1 MSYAIIVG
9 GGKIGYYLARSLI
22 NRDYEVCLMEKNP
35 VNARRLAA
43 DLGDVVMQAD
53 GCDPLVLQSAGVER
67 ADLVFAA
74 TGDDPDNLVVCQMA
88 KRCFERQR
96 IIARVNNPD
105 NESLF
110 EKLGV
115 HERVSGTAS
124 VLNLLSQK
132 VGKSP
137 VILLGALERSSL
149 EVVEIVIEDDSPFC
163 GAKLAEMRL
172 PPKCLV
178 ISSLREGEA
187 HVPTGDTVFQ
197 SGDVLIILVPAEL
210 ESTLREFLV

>member
-22 NRDYEVCLMEKNP
+22 NRDYEVCLMEKDP
-35 VNARRLAA
+35 VNARKLSA

-53 GCDPLVLQSAGVER
+53 GCDPLVLKSAGVAR
-67 ADLVFAA
+67 ADLLFAA
-74 TGDDPDNLVVCQMA
+74 TGDDPDNLVVCQIA
-88 KRCFERQR
+88 GCCFHRTR

-105 NESLF
+105 NETLF
-110 EKLGV
+110 EKLGI
-115 HERVSGTAS
+115 HERVSGTAA
-124 VLNLLSQK
+124 VLRMISEK

-137 VILLGALERSSL
+137 VILLGALEKSSL
-149 EVVEIVIEDDSPFC
+149 EVVEIMVEDDSPFC
-163 GAKLAEMRL
+163 GAKLSEMHL

-178 ISSLREGEA
+178 ISSLRNGQA
-187 HVPTGDTVFQ
+187 QIPTGDTTFE
-197 SGDVLIILVPAEL
+197 SGDVMVILVPAEL

>member
-22 NRDYEVCLMEKNP
+22 NRDYEVCLMEKDV
-35 VNARRLAA
+35 VNARKLSA

-53 GCDPLVLQSAGVER
+53 GCDPLVLKSAGVQR
-67 ADLVFAA
+67 ADLLFAA
-74 TGDDPDNLVVCQMA
+74 TGDDPDNLVVCQIA
-88 KRCFERQR
+88 QCCFGRTR

-105 NESLF
+105 NETLF
-110 EKLGV
+110 EKLGI
-115 HERVSGTAS
+115 HERVSGTAA
-124 VLNLLSQK
+124 VLNMISQK

-137 VILLGALERSSL
+137 VILLGALEKSNL
-149 EVVEIVIEDDSPFC
+149 EVVEIMVEDGSPFC
-163 GAKLAEMRL
+163 GAKLSEMHL

-178 ISSLREGEA
+178 ISSLRGGEA
-187 HVPTGDTVFQ
+187 HIPTGETTFE
-197 SGDVLIILVPAEL
+197 SGDVMVILVPTEM

>member
-9 GGKIGYYLARSLI
+9 GGKIGYYLSRSLI

-43 DLGDVVMQAD
+43 ELGDVVMQAD

-67 ADLVFAA
+67 ADLLFAA

-88 KRCFERQR
+88 KCCFGRTN

-105 NESLF
+105 NETLF
-110 EKLGV
+110 EKLGI
-115 HERVSGTAS
+115 HERVSGTAA
-124 VLNLLSQK
+124 VLSLISQK

-149 EVVEIVIEDDSPFC
+149 EVVEILVDDESPFC
-163 GAKLAEMRL
+163 GAKLADIQL

-178 ISSLREGEA
+178 ISSLRAGEA
-187 HVPTGDTVFQ
+187 HIPSGDTTFEA
-197 SGDVLIILVPAEL
+197 GDVMIVLVPAEL

>member
-22 NRDYEVCLMEKNP
+22 NRDYEVCLMEKNAI
-35 VNARRLAA
+35 NARRLAA

-67 ADLVFAA
+67 ADLLFAA
-74 TGDDPDNLVVCQMA
+74 TGDDPDNLVVCQVA
-88 KRCFERQR
+88 KCCFGRTN

-110 EKLGV
+110 EKLGI
-115 HERVSGTAS
+115 HERVSGTAA
-124 VLNLLSQK
+124 VLNIISQK

-137 VILLGALERSSL
+137 VILLGALEKSSL

-163 GAKLAEMRL
+163 GAKLSEMNL

-187 HVPTGDTVFQ
+187 HVPTGDTTFQ
-197 SGDVLIILVPAEL
+197 SGDVMVVLVPAEL